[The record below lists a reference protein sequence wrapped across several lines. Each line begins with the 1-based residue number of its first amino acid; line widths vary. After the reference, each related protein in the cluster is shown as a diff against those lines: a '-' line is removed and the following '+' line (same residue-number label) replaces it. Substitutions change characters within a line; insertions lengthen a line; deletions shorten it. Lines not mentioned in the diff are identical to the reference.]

1 MKIGDVVKVKAKNG
15 PKMTV
20 NSLEVLSGINTAEC
34 VWFEGYDLHKDFI
47 EVDALE
53 EVVNPV

>member
-1 MKIGDVVKVKAKNG
+1 MKVGEVVEVKAKDG

-20 NSLEVLSGINTAEC
+20 NKILKSNTVEC
-34 VWFEGYDLHKDFI
+34 VWFEGLDLHRGAFA
-47 EVDALE
+47 VDALE